1 MFCNFYFYKPNK
13 RRCSLS
19 DSDYTALWG
28 EVRTEASSLQ
38 RWEDYVGSWRKGV
51 NQRESLRVGLELFR
65 RLVLL
70 LLLEEEELENV

>member
-1 MFCNFYFYKPNK
+1 MNGGFFSAAMGGLCW
-13 RRCSLS
+13 L
-19 DSDYTALWG
+19 
-28 EVRTEASSLQ
+28 
-38 RWEDYVGSWRKGV
+38 WRKGV